1 MDHQPHA
8 TPAAEEEPDGVMAFP
23 IVEEVPLQEPDP
35 SRLEETPPPA
45 PSGVGSAV
53 AVGLIIAVTFILGL
67 AIGFFGRP
75 ALIQDLPIEVAV
87 TVVPN
92 QSEAIAQADSSSSHS
107 EATMSEETTTEESA
121 SQAEPDNDA
130 DSAMP
135 TPTIMDFVMSD
146 ARHIQ
151 GETAAPVTIIEFSD
165 FN

>member
-8 TPAAEEEPDGVMAFP
+8 TPAAAETDEVMASP
-23 IVEEVPLQEPDP
+23 VEKEALPQEPDP
-35 SRLEETPPPA
+35 PRPEETPSPA
-45 PSGVGSAV
+45 SSGAGSAV
-53 AVGLIIAVTFILGL
+53 AIGLIIAVTFILGL

-87 TVVPN
+87 TVIPN
-92 QSEAIAQADSSSSHS
+92 QSDEPIAQATSSSSHS
-107 EATMSEETTTEESA
+107 EAEMSEGTTTDGNTT
-121 SQAEPDNDA
+121 QAESDSEA

-151 GETAAPVTIIEFSD
+151 GDEAAPVTIVEFSD